1 MTKTRI
7 YLITLAAAALAFTAA
22 CKSTPAPA
30 PQAAAPA
37 PAKTP
42 PEAAKTPPVDYGAL
56 GRLIEDASEKR
67 VEIAQNQL
75 ESLNEAAL
83 FQADD
88 ALARAKTAYER
99 GETAVTPSEKEEAY
113 KNAQFA
119 LENYTALLDKHWFE
133 LAEGARKKSLAAQQE
148 ALNLKAN
155 VAVRADYEASAGVHN
170 QGESAYRAK
179 DYRRAAR
186 YYLESA
192 ELYEVV
198 SGIAE
203 EKRRIA
209 TMALQSAETKI
220 AESEQYAAN
229 VESEFGGE
237 L

>member
-1 MTKTRI
+1 MRKTRI
-7 YLITLAAAALAFTAA
+7 YLAALAAAALGFTAA
-22 CKSTPAPA
+22 CKS
-30 PQAAAPA
+30 APA
-37 PAKTP
+37 PASPPAAAKTQ
-42 PEAAKTPPVDYGAL
+42 PEAAKTPAVDYGEL
-56 GRLIEDASEKR
+56 GRLIENASGKR
-67 VEIAQNQL
+67 AEIAQNQL
-75 ESLNEAAL
+75 ESLNEAEL

-88 ALARAKTAYER
+88 ALSRAKSAYER
-99 GETAVTPSEKEEAY
+99 GEAAITPSQKEEAY

-133 LAEGARKKSLAAQQE
+133 LAESARKKSLDAQQQ

-155 VAVRADYEASAGVHN
+155 VAVRADYEASTEIHK
-170 QGESAYRAK
+170 QGEGAYRAK

-220 AESEQYAAN
+220 AESEQFAAN
-229 VESEFGGE
+229 IESEFGGE